1 MLTKYISDL
10 AKRGKLSAEV
20 INPAGGIVGAIL
32 EETPAAIPIN
42 IVKSLVAGG
51 ANLVG
56 QSFQKSEDKRKSIT
70 DKAFGQSRTNQR
82 GWNTSK
88 S

>member
-1 MLTKYISDL
+1 M

-20 INPAGGIVGAIL
+20 INPAGGIVSAIL
-32 EETPAAIPIN
+32 AETPAAIPLD
-42 IVKSLVAGG
+42 IVKSLIAGG
-51 ANLVG
+51 ANLAG
-56 QSFQKSEDKRKSIT
+56 QSFQKSEEKRKSIM

-88 S
+88 G